1 MTPCSEDYFPSAVT
15 FDNAWACLKA
25 RQPRGAA
32 SIHSLRKIAKTHSK
46 RMYLQFRG
54 QAVSRTN
61 WQDQQS
67 TASLAAVRLTPT
79 SFGFSPE
86 YFQPSNR

>member
-1 MTPCSEDYFPSAVT
+1 
-15 FDNAWACLKA
+15 
-25 RQPRGAA
+25 
-32 SIHSLRKIAKTHSK
+32 
-46 RMYLQFRG
+46 MYLQFRG